1 MILLFLLL
9 CRPASNI
16 DISGKK
22 KLKTV
27 EIGGMENSKFCFNE
41 GMKVDE
47 LLGWQKK
54 KSYVF
59 QRNVM
64 TFRVLKFV
72 TRSV

>member
-9 CRPASNI
+9 CHPASNI
-16 DISGKK
+16 DLSGKK

-47 LLGWQKK
+47 LLGWQEK
-54 KSYVF
+54 
-59 QRNVM
+59 RVM
-64 TFRVLKFV
+64 CSKGMSWHLEFSNL
-72 TRSV
+72 